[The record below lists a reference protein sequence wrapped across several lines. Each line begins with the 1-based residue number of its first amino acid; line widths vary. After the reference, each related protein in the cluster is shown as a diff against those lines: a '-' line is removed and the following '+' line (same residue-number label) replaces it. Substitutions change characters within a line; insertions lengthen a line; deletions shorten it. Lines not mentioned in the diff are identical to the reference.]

1 VATGKIKIIVR
12 EQFAFIRQDANGAK
26 DVFVHFADFERAGL
40 PRPEVDERYS
50 FEIEETERGLRA
62 TNIAALD

>member
-1 VATGKIKIIVR
+1 MNNSPSFDRTPT
-12 EQFAFIRQDANGAK
+12 GAK